1 MILLLW
7 QDQYI
12 FNTNPFSWVLGANI
26 GRWCAWLHACSSNDE
41 SEHFDRSSLFVQ
53 KATKSRESGLLQT
66 VERYLTERWQRILIF
81 FINIYLEIFR
91 FFFYIKLSKNPQ
103 GLPAT
108 YSDLDTIACVKSSL
122 KKLTTK
128 EKLWHASEN
137 GCMVC
142 RDHKLTNGTRR
153 YIAKSLRESPQRE
166 FLYKLMLRL
175 SIPWCYITQQKDNT
189 PAVMCIENGSFFS
202 SLC

>member
-1 MILLLW
+1 MCMASCLFLKRWIWTFW
-7 QDQYI
+7 QV
-12 FNTNPFSWVLGANI
+12 FVVCSKNI
-26 GRWCAWLHACSSNDE
+26 
-41 SEHFDRSSLFVQ
+41 Q
-53 KATKSRESGLLQT
+53 KSRVWST
-66 VERYLTERWQRILIF
+66 TDSRTISHRTLTKNTYF

-91 FFFYIKLSKNPQ
+91 FFFIQLSKNPQ

-108 YSDLDTIACVKSSL
+108 YSDLDTIACVKNSL

-128 EKLWHASEN
+128 EKLWHASQN

-142 RDHKLTNGTRR
+142 RDHKLTNGTRG

-166 FLYKLMLRL
+166 FLYKLILRL

>member
-1 MILLLW
+1 MLRKKFPTVDKNKGKCAVIFKRLMINVIDPTSLARSIYF
-7 QDQYI
+7 QHKS
-12 FNTNPFSWVLGANI
+12 FFFESWVLTLEDDVHGFMLVPQTMNLNI
-26 GRWCAWLHACSSNDE
+26 LTGLRCLFKKHPKVASLVYYRQQNDISQNADKE
-41 SEHFDRSSLFVQ
+41 
-53 KATKSRESGLLQT
+53 
-66 VERYLTERWQRILIF
+66 YLF
-81 FINIYLEIFR
+81 FINIYLEIF
-91 FFFYIKLSKNPQ
+91 FFIQLSKNPQ

-142 RDHKLTNGTRR
+142 RDHKLTNGTRG

-175 SIPWCYITQQKDNT
+175 SIP
-189 PAVMCIENGSFFS
+189 
-202 SLC
+202 